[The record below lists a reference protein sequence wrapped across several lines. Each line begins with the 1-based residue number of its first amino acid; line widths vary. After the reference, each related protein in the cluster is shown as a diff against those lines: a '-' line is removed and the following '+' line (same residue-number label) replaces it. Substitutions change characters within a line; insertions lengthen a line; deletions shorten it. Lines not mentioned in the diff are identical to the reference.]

1 LETTFKTAGKSI
13 GGGKLTKVLRG
24 GKVVGTINELSVTGF
39 FMAHNNPAKPGEA
52 VLCYSMEAA
61 KQLF

>member
-1 LETTFKTAGKSI
+1 METTFKAAGKAI

-24 GKVVGTINELSVTGF
+24 GKMVGTINETLGF
-39 FMAHNNPAKPGEA
+39 FMAHNNPAKPGA
-52 VLCYSMEAA
+52 FVLCYSMEAA